1 MAIEIDSV
9 SEPICLLSGCVVVV
23 KTAALNPPVAADC
36 MADAGERICV
46 PLLPS
51 ALLFSFAAV
60 CIAEAGEKIGSLRL
74 PSASLSAA
82 RFPSVAAVCA
92 GNSASLL

>member
-1 MAIEIDSV
+1 
-9 SEPICLLSGCVVVV
+9 
-23 KTAALNPPVAADC
+23 
-36 MADAGERICV
+36 
-46 PLLPS
+46 
-51 ALLFSFAAV
+51 
-60 CIAEAGEKIGSLRL
+60 L